1 MTDISSSDLVKK
13 ITKTMRDM
21 YEKGWDERNSGNVS
35 VLLEKEWVDEYL
47 DGRDVITSYDLDFCV
62 PSLEGKYF
70 LVTGAGKYFKDAVYY
85 PREGL
90 GIVKIADEG
99 STAKLMWGFS
109 GGGRPTSEFVAHLR
123 SHEER
128 LKTDPLNR
136 VVLHSHPTNLICMS
150 MVHDLDEREFT
161 RTLWR
166 MLAEAVI
173 VFPDGIGILPFMC
186 FGTKEIGQKT
196 AEKIKSFR
204 IVLWANHG
212 IYGAGKDINEA
223 FGLIDTVEKAAEVYL
238 RTYGMETKNTL
249 SDGDIIQVAD
259 YYGVKVKDG
268 YL

>member
-1 MTDISSSDLVKK
+1 MHEGGIIANILFRKAHHLGGHPEGQLSSQ
-13 ITKTMRDM
+13 
-21 YEKGWDERNSGNVS
+21 
-35 VLLEKEWVDEYL
+35 
-47 DGRDVITSYDLDFCV
+47 
-62 PSLEGKYF
+62 GKSS
-70 LVTGAGKYFKDAVYY
+70 

-223 FGLIDTVEKAAEVYL
+223 FGLIDTVEKAAEVYPL
-238 RTYGMETKNTL
+238 FLPVT
-249 SDGDIIQVAD
+249 
-259 YYGVKVKDG
+259 
-268 YL
+268 